1 MIKQSFVAV
10 LAATTA
16 AAALAGPAAA
26 KGGGDGGGGH
36 GGGGGEDVL
45 PAPAIPAGTFDG
57 IGPGPVYVHDTFG
70 HAQRTRYARSG
81 AIVDVVAKP
90 EVDGIRAE
98 YPNNATESWSGNAT
112 SGAPSW
118 KLGILSV
125 DDPFEPS
132 TPLQVG
138 DLGAQNGNLMIVGAE
153 PGGPTRPSALLPFAA
168 PAGSAATVS
177 ADVVP
182 FVGSTAIGFS
192 SSGATERNFET
203 SGEAWLEVTNVGGA
217 TGTGRWA
224 FHTAGLGGATLTGAF
239 TPRTFDRLAVSYDPV
254 AEVAEATLDG
264 EVVAS
269 VPYAAEAIG
278 FVGVEGSLHGN
289 VSNFTVRAGGV
300 ADTAPAG

>member
-1 MIKQSFVAV
+1 M
-10 LAATTA
+10 
-16 AAALAGPAAA
+16 
-26 KGGGDGGGGH
+26 
-36 GGGGGEDVL
+36 L

-57 IGPGPVYVHDTFG
+57 IGPGPVYVHDSFG

-98 YPNNATESWSGNAT
+98 YPNNATESWSGTPT

-138 DLGAQNGNLMIVGAE
+138 ELGAQNGNLMIVGAE
-153 PGGPTRPSALLPFAA
+153 PGGPDTRPSALLPFAA

-203 SGEAWLEVTNVGGA
+203 SGQAWLEVTNVGGA

-239 TPRTFDRLAVSYDPV
+239 APRTFDRIAVGYDPV

-264 EVVAS
+264 ELVAS

-289 VSNFTVRAGGV
+289 VDNFTVRAGGV
-300 ADTAPAG
+300 TDTAPAG